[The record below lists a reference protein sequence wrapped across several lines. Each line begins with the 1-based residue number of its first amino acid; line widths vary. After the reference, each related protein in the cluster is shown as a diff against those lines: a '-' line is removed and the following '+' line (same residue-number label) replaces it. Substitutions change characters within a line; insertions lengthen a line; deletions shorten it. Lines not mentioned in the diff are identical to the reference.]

1 MSRIN
6 AKTGVIPT
14 GSRLLL
20 WVILAAPATAV
31 QAAGALPP
39 SDMVLI
45 PAGDFV
51 MGSDANDGK
60 IGFEVGVDS
69 MPKHTVSVKAFSID
83 RYEVTVGPY
92 RRFVKATG
100 HEPPAIWE
108 DYKKFGYPAPED
120 DHPVIDVN
128 YYDAEAYCE
137 WVGERLP
144 TEAEWEKAAR
154 GTDGRIW
161 PWGNQL
167 DLNRLNSEDSKRNW
181 TTPVGRYAQ
190 GASPYGVYDMAGNAM
205 EWTSSILQSY
215 PGSVRTI
222 APDEKFRILRGGSW
236 GMPANPFARPAHRSY
251 RLAELAQ
258 PDFGFRCAKDA
269 K

>member
-1 MSRIN
+1 VSRAS
-6 AKTGVIPT
+6 AKTDAIRT
-14 GSRLLL
+14 GGRLLL
-20 WVILAAPATAV
+20 SVFLTAQV
-31 QAAGALPP
+31 AAAGTLPP

-45 PAGDFV
+45 PEGDFV
-51 MGSDANDGK
+51 MGSDANDGR

-92 RRFVKATG
+92 RRFVEATG
-100 HEPPAIWE
+100 HEPPSIWK
-108 DYKKFGYPAPED
+108 DYKPFGYPAPED

-128 YYDAEAYCE
+128 YFDAEAYCE
-137 WVGERLP
+137 WVGKRLP

-167 DLNRLNSEDSKRNW
+167 DLNRLNTEDSKRNW
-181 TTPVGRYAQ
+181 TTQVGHFAQ

-215 PGSVRTI
+215 PGSARTI
-222 APDEKFRILRGGSW
+222 APDRKFRILRGGSW

-251 RLAELAQ
+251 RLADLAQ